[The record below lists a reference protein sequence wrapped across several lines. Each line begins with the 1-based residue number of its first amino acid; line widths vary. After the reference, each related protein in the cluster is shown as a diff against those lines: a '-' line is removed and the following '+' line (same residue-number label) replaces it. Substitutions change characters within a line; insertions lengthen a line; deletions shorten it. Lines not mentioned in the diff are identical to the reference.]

1 MTRCPNCG
9 SAIRIGAKFC
19 TSCGF
24 RLTVDEPVTASPVAP
39 SRSPFSTTSTPAWSA
54 GPVETAAQVQETA
67 VAPEEDEVEPAWAK
81 DDEDDAGVG
90 VDRGSAGADPA
101 DEVFAS
107 DQPVAAAE
115 DRIGDDG
122 QPEPSWF
129 SPPGQDTSGPVSDDM
144 VAALGGEHADQL
156 QADIASETDDD
167 APVVPS
173 DAPAPEALRT
183 TYTWNADDQQITAA
197 RDTSLAEPPGGG
209 RTETVTAPVTGDP
222 LAEARSLVVRLS
234 DLLAA
239 VRSGGGTGASA
250 NTAPTS
256 VVDESDVE
264 ALRSI
269 VTSAQERPRDV
280 DVMLDLVLRAD
291 TIAAVLADRDL
302 LLAAL
307 RGDEADVEET
317 WAPGDDE
324 PSTYPAWRTL
334 P

>member
-54 GPVETAAQVQETA
+54 GPAETTASAETTA
-67 VAPEEDEVEPAWAK
+67 VTDEDDVEPAWAK
-81 DDEDDAGVG
+81 VDEGDEGLDEDDVVDEGLASGDAVAATVG
-90 VDRGSAGADPA
+90 
-101 DEVFAS
+101 DEV
-107 DQPVAAAE
+107 AE
-115 DRIGDDG
+115 RTTEDE
-122 QPEPSWF
+122 QPESTWF

-144 VAALGGEHADQL
+144 VAALGGDHADQL
-156 QADIASETDDD
+156 RADIASETDDD
-167 APVVPS
+167 APVALIDTS
-173 DAPAPEALRT
+173 APEALRT
-183 TYTWNADDQQITAA
+183 TYTWSADDQQITAV
-197 RDTSLAEPPGGG
+197 RDTSVAEPPSGG
-209 RTETVTAPVTGDP
+209 RTETVTAPITGDP

-234 DLLAA
+234 DLLTA
-239 VRSGGGTGASA
+239 VRSGAGTGASA
-250 NTAPTS
+250 KTAPTS
-256 VVDESDVE
+256 VADESDVE
-264 ALRSI
+264 VLRSI

-307 RGDEADVEET
+307 RGDESAVEET

-324 PSTYPAWRTL
+324 PSTYPAWRAL